1 MALSKLNN
9 DSFADTAVHGQRNLI
24 INGAMQ
30 IFQRSTSLSV
40 TDGTNEDYATADRFN
55 FRFGNSAG
63 GAATLSQST
72 DAPSGYGFSNS
83 WKFDVTTSASSY
95 TSGQHTLFAQFIEAQ
110 NIRNSGW
117 DYTNPNSY
125 VTLSFWVKS
134 NKTGTYCISINT
146 PDVSGDLKFIKEWTI
161 SSSSTWEH
169 KVIKIPGHASLVI
182 DNDNGRGFEVEWNL
196 ATASDRDNATD
207 DTWWTTDGSRTTSN
221 QVNFF
226 DSTSN
231 ELYITGVQLEVGD
244 KATPF
249 EHRSYGDELARCQR
263 YYHILKRGP
272 SDSATPIASG
282 LNVGS
287 QARGICPFPVSMRAN
302 PSVGYSSLSDIKVYS
317 SGGNQSPTA
326 IANGGTNTTR
336 SMMRLTANFTN
347 GSTGDGILI
356 QINGTSGSDYI
367 DFDAEL

>member
-24 INGAMQ
+24 INGAMTVA
-30 IFQRSTSLSV
+30 QRGTSSTTSGF
-40 TDGTNEDYATADRFN
+40 GTVDRFETSN
-55 FRFGNSAG
+55 ANNDEAPTQAQHALTSSDTGVYEKGFRNSYHITNGN
-63 GAATLSQST
+63 Q
-72 DAPSGYGFSNS
+72 
-83 WKFDVTTSASSY
+83 
-95 TSGQHTLFAQFIEAQ
+95 TSGAGADDRVTIQYNIEAQ
-110 NIRNSGW
+110 DIAKSGW
-117 DYTNPNSY
+117 DYTSSSSY
-125 VTLSFWVKS
+125 ITLSFYCKS
-134 NKTGTYCISINT
+134 SVAQNFYGRLQSQDGTQQGYAFETGSLSADTWTKVTKIIPGDSDLTFNNDNNSGMLIEFVMFRGTAKTGTMTLDAWDTWNT
-146 PDVSGDLKFIKEWTI
+146 SVRVPDMT
-161 SSSSTWEH
+161 STWYTT
-169 KVIKIPGHASLVI
+169 
-182 DNDNGRGFEVEWNL
+182 NDATFE
-196 ATASDRDNATD
+196 
-207 DTWWTTDGSRTTSN
+207 
-221 QVNFF
+221 
-226 DSTSN
+226 
-231 ELYITGVQLEVGD
+231 ITGVQLEVGD